1 MVNTE
6 ELACGL
12 MMFGRGNIQGIV
24 ARSNDVHDAL
34 TYLRV
39 EQGIELARVTPF
51 VTTNSLTFERKK
63 AFAFAFNQPSGES
76 EEPMSSN
83 SSDSENQ
90 QEKEDFLQ
98 SLTSKSDF

>member
-12 MMFGRGNIQGIV
+12 MMFGRGNIQGLV
-24 ARSNDVHDAL
+24 ARSNDVDDAV

-51 VTTNSLTFERKK
+51 VTTNSLTFEKK
-63 AFAFAFNQPSGES
+63 KPLAYSLNQSSDES
-76 EEPMSSN
+76 EEPMSFNSSN
-83 SSDSENQ
+83 SESH
-90 QEKEDFLQ
+90 QEDEDLLQ
-98 SLTSKSDF
+98 RVDP

>member
-24 ARSNDVHDAL
+24 AQSNDVDDAI

-51 VTTNSLTFERKK
+51 VTTNSLTFEKK
-63 AFAFAFNQPSGES
+63 KPLAYALNQSSGES
-76 EEPMSSN
+76 DDPMSLN
-83 SSDSENQ
+83 LPHSESH
-90 QEKEDFLQ
+90 QEKEDLLQ
-98 SLTSKSDF
+98 RVDP

>member
-6 ELACGL
+6 DLACGL
-12 MMFGRGNIQGIV
+12 MMFGRGNILGIV
-24 ARSNDVHDAL
+24 AQSGDVHDAV

-63 AFAFAFNQPSGES
+63 AFAYAFNQPSGENK
-76 EEPMSSN
+76 EPMSSN
-83 SSDSENQ
+83 SSHSESHP
-90 QEKEDFLQ
+90 EMEDLLQ
-98 SLTSKSDF
+98 SVDL

>member
-12 MMFGRGNIQGIV
+12 VMFGRGNIQGIV
-24 ARSNDVHDAL
+24 ARSNDVDDAV

-39 EQGIELARVTPF
+39 EQGMELARATPF

-63 AFAFAFNQPSGES
+63 PFAQSLEQPTKSD
-76 EEPMSSN
+76 EPMPSN
-83 SSDSENQ
+83 TSRSENRL
-90 QEKEDFLQ
+90 EEDPYQ
-98 SLTSKSDF
+98 WVDF

>member
-12 MMFGRGNIQGIV
+12 MMFGRGNIQGFV
-24 ARSNDVHDAL
+24 TRSKDVNDAI

-51 VTTNSLTFERKK
+51 VTTNYLTFERKK
-63 AFAFAFNQPSGES
+63 AFTYAFNQPSDGNK
-76 EEPMSSN
+76 EPISSN
-83 SSDSENQ
+83 SSHSKNH
-90 QEKEDFLQ
+90 QEEGAYQWVDL
-98 SLTSKSDF
+98 

>member
-12 MMFGRGNIQGIV
+12 VMFGRGNIQGIV
-24 ARSNDVHDAL
+24 ARSNDVDDAV

-39 EQGIELARVTPF
+39 EQGIELARATLF

-63 AFAFAFNQPSGES
+63 ASTYPFNQPSDES
-76 EEPMSSN
+76 QKPASSN
-83 SSDSENQ
+83 SSHSENQ
-90 QEKEDFLQ
+90 QED
-98 SLTSKSDF
+98 SPYVG

>member
-12 MMFGRGNIQGIV
+12 MMFGRGNILGIV

-63 AFAFAFNQPSGES
+63 AFACAPNQPSDES
-76 EEPMSSN
+76 KEPLSSN
-83 SSDSENQ
+83 SYDSEGH
-90 QEKEDFLQ
+90 QEKEDLLQ
-98 SLTSKSDF
+98 SVDL

>member
-24 ARSNDVHDAL
+24 ARSNDIADAV

-63 AFAFAFNQPSGES
+63 AFAHAFNQPSGES
-76 EEPMSSN
+76 EELMSLDSSLSESN
-83 SSDSENQ
+83 Q
-90 QEKEDFLQ
+90 GKEDLLQ
-98 SLTSKSDF
+98 ASDL